1 MIYEQIAGNKRKSYL
16 LFVVIVAFIVFLGY
30 VFGTALYSAPYAG
43 ISIAVVISILYILI
57 GYYAGDKMILA
68 ISGAVEAKKPENTY
82 LINTVEG
89 LAIAAGVPKPKVY
102 VQNEEAI
109 NAFATGRKPEN
120 SAVCVT
126 TGAIKKLNRTELE
139 GVVAHELSHVK
150 NYDVRFMT
158 LVVILIGMIALLSNF
173 FLRSLWFG
181 RGNDREGG
189 NAGAIFMLIGI
200 VLAILAPILAQLIR
214 LAISRKREYLADAD
228 GALLTRY
235 PKGLADAL
243 RKIKKEHLP
252 VKKAT
257 ASTSSLYFTNPLKSE
272 LFSTHPDINKRIAA
286 LEEM

>member
-16 LFVVIVAFIVFLGY
+16 LFVIIVAFIVFLGY
-30 VFGTALYSAPYAG
+30 VFGFAYGYPSAG
-43 ISIAVVISILYILI
+43 IVIAVIISIIYILI
-57 GYYAGDKMILA
+57 GYYAGDRMILA

-89 LAIAAGVPKPKVY
+89 LAMAAGIPKPKVY

-139 GVVAHELSHVK
+139 GVIAHEMSHVK

-158 LVVILIGMIALLSNF
+158 LVVVLIGMIALLSNF
-173 FLRSLWFG
+173 FLRSLWF
-181 RGNDREGG
+181 RGSNDREGG
-189 NAGAIFMLIGI
+189 NMGAIFLLIGI

-252 VKKAT
+252 VKRAT

-272 LFSTHPDINKRIAA
+272 LFSTHPDISKRIAA
-286 LEEM
+286 LEKM

>member
-1 MIYEQIAGNKRKSYL
+1 MIYEQIASNKRNSYF
-16 LFVVIVAFIVFLGY
+16 LFVIIVAFIVLLGY
-30 VFGTALYSAPYAG
+30 VFGFAYGAPYAG
-43 ISIAVVISILYILI
+43 ITLAVIISIIYILI
-57 GYYAGDKMILA
+57 GYYSGDKMILA

-109 NAFATGRKPEN
+109 NAFAAGRNPEN
-120 SAVCVT
+120 SVVCVT

-139 GVVAHELSHVK
+139 GVVAHEMSHVK

-158 LVVILIGMIALLSNF
+158 LVVVLIGMIALLSNF
-173 FLRSLWFG
+173 FIRSMWF
-181 RGNDREGG
+181 RGSNNNRDSG
-189 NAGAIFMLIGI
+189 NIGAIFMLVGI
-200 VLAILAPILAQLIR
+200 VLAIVAPILAQLIR

-228 GALLTRY
+228 GALLTRF

-243 RKIKKEHLP
+243 KKIKKENLP

-257 ASTSSLYFTNPLKSE
+257 ASTSSLYFANPLKSE
-272 LFSTHPDINKRIAA
+272 LFSTHPDISKRIAA
-286 LEEM
+286 LEKM